1 MAERA
6 SVLVVDD
13 AEAMREI
20 ISRNLTALGYDV
32 RVAADVPAAL
42 SALGAQPADLVVTDM
57 RMPGA
62 DGLDL
67 VRQVRERWPAT
78 ALVMVTGFATVG
90 GAVQAMREGV
100 SDYLAKPFS
109 DEELEHAVR
118 TALDRRR
125 PALAGSTHGP
135 ANSFGM
141 IGQSPAMRRVYRLV
155 ERAAGARVPVLITGE
170 SGTGKELVA
179 RAIHQAGPR
188 SDGPFVPVNAAAIPE
203 ALFESELFGHAKGA
217 FTGAGSARQ
226 GAFVAAD
233 GGTLLLDEVGELPA
247 LAQAKLLRVL
257 QDQRVRPVGEDREH
271 AVDVRIIAATNR
283 DLEAMA
289 RLGDFRQDL
298 FFRLHVLPIE
308 LPPLREREGDVDLL
322 LRAFLEDAAGDSH
335 IPTPSPGVIEAL
347 RRYAWPGNVREL
359 RNLAERLVVL
369 ADGGSIELDDLP
381 EAIRTAPA
389 RTTGPADNR
398 PLRDVELDHIRAV
411 LERAGGNKTRAA
423 EILGIDRKSLREKLK
438 AAERAG
444 PAGAG

>member
-1 MAERA
+1 MSEQAR
-6 SVLVVDD
+6 VLVVDD
-13 AEAMREI
+13 AAAMREI
-20 ISRNLTALGYDV
+20 ISRNLAALGYAV
-32 RVAADVPAAL
+32 RVAADVSEAIAAL
-42 SALGAQPADLVVTDM
+42 EADPAELVVTDM

-67 VRQVRERWPAT
+67 VRIVRERWPNT
-78 ALVMVTGFATVG
+78 ALVMITGFATVG
-90 GAVQAMREGV
+90 GAVEAMREGV

-125 PALAGSTHGP
+125 PAP
-135 ANSFGM
+135 ADAAHTFGM
-141 IGQSPAMRRVYRLV
+141 IGQSEAMRRVYRLI

-179 RAIHQAGPR
+179 RAIHEAGPR
-188 SDGPFVPVNAAAIPE
+188 RGGPFVPVNAAAIPE

-217 FTGAGSARQ
+217 FTGAGSARR

-257 QDQRVRPVGEDREH
+257 QDQRIRPVGEDREKP
-271 AVDVRIIAATNR
+271 VDVRIIAATNR

-289 RLGDFRQDL
+289 RAGDFRQDL

-308 LPPLREREGDVDLL
+308 LPPLRERDGDIELL
-322 LRAFLEDAAGDSH
+322 LTAFLEDAAGDGRA
-335 IPTPSPGVIEAL
+335 PRPSPAALDAL
-347 RRYAWPGNVREL
+347 RRYTWPGNVREL
-359 RNLAERLVVL
+359 RNVAERLVVL

-381 EAIRTAPA
+381 DAIRTAPA
-389 RTTGPADNR
+389 RASETTDNR
-398 PLRDVELDHIRAV
+398 PLRDVELEHIRAV

-444 PAGAG
+444 

>member
-1 MAERA
+1 MSEQAR
-6 SVLVVDD
+6 VLVVDD
-13 AEAMREI
+13 AAAMREI
-20 ISRNLTALGYDV
+20 ISRNLAALGYAV
-32 RVAADVPAAL
+32 RVAADVSEAIAAL
-42 SALGAQPADLVVTDM
+42 EAEAADLVVTDM

-67 VRQVRERWPAT
+67 VRLVRERWPNT
-78 ALVMVTGFATVG
+78 ALVMITGFATVG
-90 GAVQAMREGV
+90 GAVEAMREGV

-118 TALDRRR
+118 TAIDRRR
-125 PALAGSTHGP
+125 PVPTDAAHT
-135 ANSFGM
+135 FGM
-141 IGQSPAMRRVYRLV
+141 IGQSEAMRRVYRLI

-179 RAIHQAGPR
+179 RAIHEAGPGR
-188 SDGPFVPVNAAAIPE
+188 DGPFVPVNAAAIPE

-217 FTGAGSARQ
+217 FTGAGSARR

-257 QDQRVRPVGEDREH
+257 QDQRIRPVGEDRER
-271 AVDVRIIAATNR
+271 AVDVRIITATNR

-289 RLGDFRQDL
+289 RTGEFRQDL

-308 LPPLREREGDVDLL
+308 LPPLRERAGDVDLL
-322 LRAFLEDAAGDSH
+322 LTAFLEDAADEG
-335 IPTPSPGVIEAL
+335 PGPRPSPAAL
-347 RRYAWPGNVREL
+347 DAMRRYAWPGNVREL

-369 ADGGSIELDDLP
+369 ADGGSIEIDDLP
-381 EAIRTAPA
+381 EAIRAAPA
-389 RTTGPADNR
+389 RAVEATDDR

-423 EILGIDRKSLREKLK
+423 EILGIDRKSLRERLK
-438 AAERAG
+438 AADRAG
-444 PAGAG
+444 

>member
-1 MAERA
+1 MADVAR
-6 SVLVVDD
+6 VLVVDD
-13 AEAMREI
+13 AAAMREI
-20 ISRNLTALGYDV
+20 ISRNLTALGYAV
-32 RVAADVPAAL
+32 RVAVDVAEAIATL
-42 SALGAQPADLVVTDM
+42 EAEAADLVVTDM

-67 VRQVRERWPAT
+67 VRIVRERWPAT

-90 GAVQAMREGV
+90 GAVEAMREGV

-118 TALDRRR
+118 TALDRHR
-125 PALAGSTHGP
+125 PASADAAQT
-135 ANSFGM
+135 FGM
-141 IGQSPAMRRVYRLV
+141 IGQSEVMHRVYRLI
-155 ERAAGARVPVLITGE
+155 ERAAGARVPVLVTGQ

-179 RAIHQAGPR
+179 RAIHEAGAR
-188 SDGPFVPVNAAAIPE
+188 RDGPFVPVNAAAIPE

-226 GAFVAAD
+226 GAFLAAD
-233 GGTLLLDEVGELPA
+233 CGTLLLDEVGELPA

-257 QDQRVRPVGEDREH
+257 QDQRIRPVGEDRER

-289 RLGDFRQDL
+289 RAGDFRQDL

-308 LPPLREREGDVDLL
+308 LPPLREREGDLDLL
-322 LRAFLEDAAGDSH
+322 LTAFIEDAAGDGSA
-335 IPTPSPGVIEAL
+335 PRPSPAALDAL
-347 RRYAWPGNVREL
+347 RRYTWPGNVREL

-369 ADGGSIELDDLP
+369 ADGGTIEIDDLP

-389 RTTGPADNR
+389 RATEFADNR
-398 PLRDVELDHIRAV
+398 PLRDVEIEHIRAV
-411 LERAGGNKTRAA
+411 LDRAGGNKTRAA

-444 PAGAG
+444 

>member
-1 MAERA
+1 MSEQAK
-6 SVLVVDD
+6 VLVVDD
-13 AEAMREI
+13 AAAMREI
-20 ISRNLTALGYDV
+20 ISRNLTALGDAV
-32 RVAADVPAAL
+32 RVAADVPEAIAAL
-42 SALGAQPADLVVTDM
+42 EAQPADLVVTDM

-62 DGLDL
+62 DGMDL
-67 VRQVRERWPAT
+67 VRTVRERWPNT
-78 ALVMVTGFATVG
+78 ALVMITGFATVG
-90 GAVQAMREGV
+90 GAVEAMREGV

-125 PALAGSTHGP
+125 PAPTESTS
-135 ANSFGM
+135 SFGM
-141 IGQSPAMRRVYRLV
+141 IGQSEAMRRVYRLI

-179 RAIHQAGPR
+179 RAIHEAGPR
-188 SDGPFVPVNAAAIPE
+188 RDGPFVPVNAAAIPE

-257 QDQRVRPVGEDREH
+257 QDQRIRPVGEDRER

-289 RLGDFRQDL
+289 RLGEFRQDL

-308 LPPLREREGDVDLL
+308 LPPLWQRAGDLDLL
-322 LRAFLEDAAGDSH
+322 LRAFLEDAAGDG
-335 IPTPSPGVIEAL
+335 PVPSPSFAAL
-347 RRYAWPGNVREL
+347 DAMRRYAWPGNVREL

-369 ADGGSIELDDLP
+369 ADGGSIEIDDLP
-381 EAIRTAPA
+381 EAIRAAPA
-389 RTTGPADNR
+389 HTPGSADNR
-398 PLRDVELDHIRAV
+398 PLRDVELEHIRAV

-444 PAGAG
+444 

>member
-1 MAERA
+1 MAEQAR
-6 SVLVVDD
+6 VLVVDD
-13 AEAMREI
+13 AAAMREI
-20 ISRNLTALGYDV
+20 ISRNLTALGHAV
-32 RVAADVPAAL
+32 RVAADVPDALAAL
-42 SALGAQPADLVVTDM
+42 EAEPADLVVTDM

-67 VRQVRERWPAT
+67 VRAVRERWPNT

-90 GAVQAMREGV
+90 GAVEAMREGV

-125 PALAGSTHGP
+125 PVPTDAAHT
-135 ANSFGM
+135 FGM
-141 IGQSPAMRRVYRLV
+141 IGQSEAMGRVYRLI

-179 RAIHQAGPR
+179 RAIHEGGPR
-188 SDGPFVPVNAAAIPE
+188 RDGPFVPVNAAAIPE

-217 FTGAGSARQ
+217 FTGAGSARK

-257 QDQRVRPVGEDREH
+257 QDQRIRPVGEDRER

-289 RLGDFRQDL
+289 RAGEFRQDL

-308 LPPLREREGDVDLL
+308 LPPLRERGGDIDVLL
-322 LRAFLEDAAGDSH
+322 TAFLEDAAGEG
-335 IPTPSPGVIEAL
+335 PAPRPSPEALDVL

-359 RNLAERLVVL
+359 RNVAERLVVL
-369 ADGGSIELDDLP
+369 ADGGTIELDDLP
-381 EAIRTAPA
+381 DAIRTAPA
-389 RTTGPADNR
+389 RASETTDNR
-398 PLRDVELDHIRAV
+398 PLRDVELEHIRAV

-438 AAERAG
+438 AAERSE
-444 PAGAG
+444 PSGAG

>member
-1 MAERA
+1 MIGEAR
-6 SVLVVDD
+6 VLVVDD
-13 AEAMREI
+13 AAAMREI
-20 ISRNLTALGYDV
+20 ISRNLAVLGCTV
-32 RVAADVPAAL
+32 RVAADVPEAVAAL
-42 SALGAQPADLVVTDM
+42 EAESADLVVTDM

-67 VRQVRERWPAT
+67 VRTVRGRWPHT

-90 GAVQAMREGV
+90 GAVAAMREGV

-118 TALDRRR
+118 TALERHR
-125 PALAGSTHGP
+125 PAPTGDGGEP
-135 ANSFGM
+135 APSFGM
-141 IGQSPAMRRVYRLV
+141 IGQSPAMRRVYRLI

-179 RAIHQAGPR
+179 RAIHGAGPR
-188 SDGPFVPVNAAAIPE
+188 RGGPFVPVNAAAIPE

-233 GGTLLLDEVGELPA
+233 SGTLLLDEVGELPA

-257 QDQRVRPVGEDREH
+257 QDQRIRPVGEDRER

-289 RLGDFRQDL
+289 RAGEFRQDL

-308 LPPLREREGDVDLL
+308 LPPLRERGGDIDVLL
-322 LRAFLEDAAGDSH
+322 IAFLGDAAGDG
-335 IPTPSPGVIEAL
+335 PVPRPSPAALDAL
-347 RRYAWPGNVREL
+347 RRYTWPGNVREL

-381 EAIRTAPA
+381 EAIRIAPA

-444 PAGAG
+444 

>member
-1 MAERA
+1 MADVAR
-6 SVLVVDD
+6 VLVVDD
-13 AEAMREI
+13 AAAMREI
-20 ISRNLTALGYDV
+20 ISRNLTALGYAV
-32 RVAADVPAAL
+32 RVAADVPEAIATL
-42 SALGAQPADLVVTDM
+42 EAEAADLVVTDM

-67 VRQVRERWPAT
+67 VRIVRERWPAT

-90 GAVQAMREGV
+90 GAVEAMREGV

-118 TALDRRR
+118 TALDRRG
-125 PALAGSTHGP
+125 PAPTGSTS
-135 ANSFGM
+135 SFGM
-141 IGQSPAMRRVYRLV
+141 IGQSPAMRRVYRLI
-155 ERAAGARVPVLITGE
+155 ERAAGARVPVLVTGQ

-179 RAIHQAGPR
+179 RAIHEAGAR
-188 SDGPFVPVNAAAIPE
+188 RDGPFVPVNAAAIPE

-226 GAFVAAD
+226 GAFLAAD
-233 GGTLLLDEVGELPA
+233 SGTLLLDEVGELPA

-257 QDQRVRPVGEDREH
+257 QDQRIRPVGEDRER

-289 RLGDFRQDL
+289 RAGDFRQDL

-308 LPPLREREGDVDLL
+308 LPPLRERVGDLDLL
-322 LRAFLEDAAGDSH
+322 LTAFIEDAAGDG
-335 IPTPSPGVIEAL
+335 PAPRPSPAALDAL

-369 ADGGSIELDDLP
+369 ADGGTIEIDDLP

-389 RTTGPADNR
+389 RATKAADDR
-398 PLRDVELDHIRAV
+398 PLRDVELEHIRAV

-444 PAGAG
+444 